1 MYRVVLI
8 DDEAVILE
16 GLKRVVKWENYD
28 CQVVGTAFDAK
39 SGNDLIRQEK
49 PDILF
54 TDIRMPGQSG
64 LTMLAGLRSE
74 FPDMQV
80 TVMTGYRDFSYAQEA
95 IRLGVTRFL
104 LKPTKMA
111 EINEALEAMTAKLKE
126 PSAKPQEEPPE
137 EEEKHQG
144 AGSFLVD
151 SAVISN
157 IDLKRVLAEHIQS
170 GKDITMVVKSGIANN
185 KKVLDLAVTLDE
197 NKEINDIVVDYAAGP
212 EYLASMD
219 IFVTTK
225 KWLIS
230 MVRERI
236 AHNFFHMDRDLILGG
251 WNSGK
256 VSVNAYEFEGVAL
269 YNDSV
274 EEYFKNS
281 MALLKP
287 DVHKSIFDRKHPIYT
302 KVRDRVP
309 AYYGEES
316 SIDNCMVAD
325 GCMLEGSAKD
335 SILFRQVTL
344 APGAHVEDCVIM
356 NDTTIGEGA
365 ELKNVILDKNVT
377 VRPGAKLIGT
387 RNNPIVIKR
396 GDTV

>member
-1 MYRVVLI
+1 MRI
-8 DDEAVILE
+8 
-16 GLKRVVKWENYD
+16 GHGYD
-28 CQVVGTAFDAK
+28 VHRLV
-39 SGNDLIRQEK
+39 
-49 PDILF
+49 
-54 TDIRMPGQSG
+54 PG
-64 LTMLAGLRSE
+64 
-74 FPDMQV
+74 
-80 TVMTGYRDFSYAQEA
+80 
-95 IRLGVTRFL
+95 
-104 LKPTKMA
+104 
-111 EINEALEAMTAKLKE
+111 
-126 PSAKPQEEPPE
+126 
-137 EEEKHQG
+137 
-144 AGSFLVD
+144 
-151 SAVISN
+151 
-157 IDLKRVLAEHIQS
+157 
-170 GKDITMVVKSGIANN
+170 
-185 KKVLDLAVTLDE
+185 
-197 NKEINDIVVDYAAGP
+197 
-212 EYLASMD
+212 
-219 IFVTTK
+219 
-225 KWLIS
+225 
-230 MVRERI
+230 
-236 AHNFFHMDRDLILGG
+236 RDLILGG

-256 VSVNAYEFEGVAL
+256 VSVNACEFEGVAL

-325 GCMLEGSAKD
+325 GCILEGSAKD

-356 NDTTIGEGA
+356 NDT
-365 ELKNVILDKNVT
+365 